1 MERDDAV
8 VHEELRDLLSD
19 FCDGFNV
26 SLTLVSASGKKLLSI
41 PDAPGPA
48 YCRGIEEQLSASAA
62 CTAQEDRM
70 RHLASDRGD
79 SIIFTCHAGCR
90 CCIHPFVSSGR
101 TVAFATISGFRY
113 SEEPSASAIRD
124 WAQKVGPTDVLRRQF
139 RSLPLFSADL
149 EKRLVRL
156 LKVISEYAVSRRLL
170 ALQRSPLFEMIVDYV
185 CRHVARGSIP
195 INEVAEHVR
204 KSSSTVS
211 HVVKK
216 EAGISFKRLV
226 IEQKLRA
233 AESMLSEDSQ
243 RSIGEVADSLGFS
256 DQFYFSRLYK
266 KYRGYP
272 PREFPRHRVG

>member
-1 MERDDAV
+1 MERGDGV

-26 SLTLVSASGKKLLSI
+26 SLTLLSISGKKILSV
-41 PDAPGPA
+41 PGTLAPSF
-48 YCRGIEEQLSASAA
+48 CRKIQERLCGAA
-62 CTAQEDRM
+62 VCAAQADRM
-70 RHLASDRGD
+70 RHLASDRAD
-79 SIIFTCHAGCR
+79 SVIFTCHAGCR
-90 CCIHPFVSSGR
+90 CCVHPFVASGK
-101 TVAFATISGFRY
+101 TVAIATISGFRY

-124 WAQKVGPTDVLRRQF
+124 WKRKVGPSDALLRDF
-139 RSLPLFSADL
+139 KSLPLFSADM
-149 EKRLVRL
+149 EKRMARL
-156 LKVISEYAVSRRLL
+156 FKVISEYAVSRRLIG
-170 ALQRSPLFEMIVDYV
+170 LQRSPLFEMILEYV
-185 CRHVARGSIP
+185 GRHVARGSIP

-243 RSIGEVADSLGFS
+243 LSIGEVADFLGFS

-266 KYRGYP
+266 KHRGYP
-272 PREFPRHRVG
+272 PKEFMRHRVG